1 MRYPKGVIKDN
12 STNNTIIN
20 YGNRGMNLENEIN
33 LSNKYYLDNNIA
45 FIYKKPTPIKIVKV
59 DYSNNSAIIKEAFFE
74 SPSTTDYNGL
84 YKKKYIDFEA
94 KETNNKTSFPLN
106 NIHAHQIKHI
116 MNITRNGGICFLIVR
131 FNKLNQTFL
140 LMADDFIRYI
150 NENDKSSIPI
160 DFFLEFGHI
169 IEDKYIPRVDY
180 LKIVDT
186 IIGGVCN
193 G

>member
-84 YKKKYIDFEA
+84 YKKIYIDFEA